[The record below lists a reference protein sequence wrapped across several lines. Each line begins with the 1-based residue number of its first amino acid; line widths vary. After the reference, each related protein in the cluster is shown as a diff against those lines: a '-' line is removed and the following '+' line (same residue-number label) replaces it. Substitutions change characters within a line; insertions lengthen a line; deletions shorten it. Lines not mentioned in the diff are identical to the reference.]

1 MQTSVFFDGVCNL
14 CNRSVN
20 FLISKDKKEVL
31 KFASLQS
38 DYAQN
43 VIPKELLNRENLDT
57 IIVYSDGQFYDRSN
71 AVLKLCKVLGGGFY
85 VVLIGY
91 LIPSFYSGRLVPV
104 YRQQPLP
111 LVWKTISM
119 QGALSRTERSVF
131 GVMN

>member
-38 DYAQN
+38 EYAQN
-43 VIPKELLNRENLDT
+43 TIPKELLNRENLDT

-71 AVLKLCKVLGGGFY
+71 AVLKLCKILGGGFY
-85 VVLIGY
+85 VFLIGY
-91 LIPSFYSGRLVPV
+91 LIPRFIRDGLYRFIANNRYRWFGKQSQCRVPSPELKD
-104 YRQQPLP
+104 RFLD
-111 LVWKTISM
+111 
-119 QGALSRTERSVF
+119 
-131 GVMN
+131 

>member
-43 VIPKELLNRENLDT
+43 IIPKELLNRENLDT

-91 LIPSFYSGRLVPV
+91 LIPRFVRDGLYRFIANNRYRWFGTQSQCRVPSPELKD
-104 YRQQPLP
+104 RFL
-111 LVWKTISM
+111 
-119 QGALSRTERSVF
+119 E
-131 GVMN
+131 

>member
-38 DYAQN
+38 EYAQN
-43 VIPKELLNRENLDT
+43 TIPKELLNRENLDT
-57 IIVYSDGQFYDRSN
+57 IIVYTDGKFYDRSK

-85 VVLIGY
+85 VFLIGY
-91 LIPSFYSGRLVPV
+91 LIPRFIRDGLYRFIANNRYRWFGTQSQCRVPT
-104 YRQQPLP
+104 PDL
-111 LVWKTISM
+111 K
-119 QGALSRTERSVF
+119 ERF
-131 GVMN
+131 LE

>member
-38 DYAQN
+38 EYAQN
-43 VIPKELLNRENLDT
+43 VVPKALLDRENLDT
-57 IIVYSDGQFYDRSN
+57 IIVYSDGKFYMRSK
-71 AVLKLCKVLGGGFY
+71 AVLKLCKFLGGGFY

-91 LIPSFYSGRLVPV
+91 LIPRFIRDGLYRFIANNRYRWFGRQFQCRVPT
-104 YRQQPLP
+104 PDL
-111 LVWKTISM
+111 K
-119 QGALSRTERSVF
+119 ERF
-131 GVMN
+131 LE

>member
-31 KFASLQS
+31 KFAFLQS

-43 VIPKELLNRENLDT
+43 IIPKALLNRENLDT

-71 AVLKLCKVLGGGFY
+71 AVLKLCKILGGGFY
-85 VVLIGY
+85 VFLIGY
-91 LIPSFYSGRLVPV
+91 LIPRFIRDGLYRFIANNRYRWFGKQSQCRVPSPELKD
-104 YRQQPLP
+104 RFL
-111 LVWKTISM
+111 
-119 QGALSRTERSVF
+119 E
-131 GVMN
+131 

>member
-38 DYAQN
+38 EYAQN
-43 VIPKELLNRENLDT
+43 VVPKALLDRENLDT
-57 IIVYSDGQFYDRSN
+57 IIVYSDGKFYMRSK

-91 LIPSFYSGRLVPV
+91 LIPRFIRDGLYRFIANNRYRWFGTQSQCRVPT
-104 YRQQPLP
+104 PDL
-111 LVWKTISM
+111 K
-119 QGALSRTERSVF
+119 ERF
-131 GVMN
+131 LE

>member
-14 CNRSVN
+14 CNRGVN

-38 DYAQN
+38 EYAQN
-43 VIPKELLNRENLDT
+43 TIPKELLNRENLDT

-71 AVLKLCKVLGGGFY
+71 AVLKLCKILGGGFY

-91 LIPSFYSGRLVPV
+91 LIPRFIRDGLYRFIANNRYRWFGRQSQCRVPT
-104 YRQQPLP
+104 PDL
-111 LVWKTISM
+111 K
-119 QGALSRTERSVF
+119 ERF
-131 GVMN
+131 LE